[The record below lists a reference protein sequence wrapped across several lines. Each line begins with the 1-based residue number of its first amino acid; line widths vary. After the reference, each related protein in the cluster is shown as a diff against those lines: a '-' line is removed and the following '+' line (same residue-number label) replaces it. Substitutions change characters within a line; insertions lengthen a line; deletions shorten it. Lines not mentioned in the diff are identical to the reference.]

1 MRRYRK
7 VFEGLRSA
15 TIKIGQLLLLNIER
29 EALCVFALGCSP
41 LNRERWT
48 PVPKVMALEI
58 VPTETISFLTSQG
71 LWRWS
76 EEQGMAYRCIAS
88 TIEGFIQQ
96 LAVCYVAHGY
106 WFYVSGYVPEGKDPR
121 AVDAKLIE
129 KYEINISKWARARR
143 KTAGVANIQYLRH
156 ERFFVLIATRG
167 NHAFFQEERSS
178 IKDCRETPIKF
189 ASYAVSYRGGHAHV
203 RVERETFRDLAAYV
217 SELALRRDE
226 SDLERLFRTIPF
238 EPYAPVRNQIHTLLR
253 AVNRKR
259 KTAGLNEIPSS
270 CVRYR
275 RQLYKPF
282 AELEG
287 ENAA

>member
-1 MRRYRK
+1 
-7 VFEGLRSA
+7 
-15 TIKIGQLLLLNIER
+15 
-29 EALCVFALGCSP
+29 
-41 LNRERWT
+41 
-48 PVPKVMALEI
+48 
-58 VPTETISFLTSQG
+58 
-71 LWRWS
+71 
-76 EEQGMAYRCIAS
+76 MAYRCVAS

-121 AVDAKLIE
+121 AVDAKLTE
-129 KYEINISKWARARR
+129 KYGIDISKWARARR
-143 KTAGVANIQYLRH
+143 KAAGLASIQYIRH

-167 NHAFFQEERSS
+167 RHAFFQEERSS

-217 SELALRRDE
+217 SDLALRRNE

-259 KTAGLNEIPSS
+259 KTAGLTAINYT
-270 CVRYR
+270 CVRQR
-275 RQLYKPF
+275 RQILRPF
-282 AELEG
+282 QDLDRSK
-287 ENAA
+287 